1 MTFADPYSTDAVA
14 PPTSSGQ
21 TGAIAAHLLNNPY
34 ASIAK
39 QEAPALLIKLLYHPP
54 VLLRERQAAIDH
66 AIAVMDEPVEMV
78 GEFRRFSRDEMH
90 ERS

>member
-1 MTFADPYSTDAVA
+1 MTFADPYSTGAVA

-21 TGAIAAHLLNNPY
+21 MGAIAAHLLNNPY
-34 ASIAK
+34 ASIAR
-39 QEAPALLIKLLYHPP
+39 QEAPALIRSLYHPP
-54 VLLRERQAAIDH
+54 MLVRERQAAIDH
-66 AIAVMDEPVEMV
+66 AIAVMDEPVEVV